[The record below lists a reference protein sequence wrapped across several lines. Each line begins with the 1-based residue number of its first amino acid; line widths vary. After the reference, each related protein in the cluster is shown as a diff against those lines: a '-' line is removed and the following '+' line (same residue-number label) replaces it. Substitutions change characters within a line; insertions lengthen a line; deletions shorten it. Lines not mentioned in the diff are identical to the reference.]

1 MKDLSTKIIALFNT
15 SQLKVGGRRKKKAK
29 YRSKKTETVRMAF
42 PNANNIRQI
51 NCETPLTLTELPT
64 RFVIICLNLPGS
76 PMTISGTLSETNTA
90 SFTSTIKVQVE
101 DQHEHQ
107 EHENA
112 KAKHPKN
119 GEEEMKE

>member
-1 MKDLSTKIIALFNT
+1 MNAMEQMNMKDLRTKIIALFLT
-15 SQLKVGGRRKKKAK
+15 SQLRRKEKPKSI
-29 YRSKKTETVRMAF
+29 SKKIETVGMTF

-51 NCETPLTLTELPT
+51 NFEIPPTLTELPT

-90 SFTSTIKVQVE
+90 SFTSTTKVQVE

-107 EHENA
+107 EHE
-112 KAKHPKN
+112 HP
-119 GEEEMKE
+119 MA

>member
-1 MKDLSTKIIALFNT
+1 MMDKMNMKDLSTKSIALFHT
-15 SQLKVGGRRKKKAK
+15 SQQKVGGRRKEKAK
-29 YRSKKTETVRMAF
+29 SKSKKTETVEMTF

-51 NCETPLTLTELPT
+51 NFEIPLTLTELPT

-90 SFTSTIKVQVE
+90 SFTSTIKVRVE

-107 EHENA
+107 EHE
-112 KAKHPKN
+112 HP
-119 GEEEMKE
+119 MA